1 MFAQASW
8 YFANPENLQ
17 VFKLISQVL
26 SFFLEIEKRSV
37 QQHSLWI
44 LVSLFQV
51 IREFAR
57 SEIKQA
63 SSLFDCDIKLDDNFL
78 KSY

>member
-17 VFKLISQVL
+17 VFKLISQV
-26 SFFLEIEKRSV
+26 IKD
-37 QQHSLWI
+37 
-44 LVSLFQV
+44 
-51 IREFAR
+51 FAS
-57 SEIKQA
+57 SEINQA